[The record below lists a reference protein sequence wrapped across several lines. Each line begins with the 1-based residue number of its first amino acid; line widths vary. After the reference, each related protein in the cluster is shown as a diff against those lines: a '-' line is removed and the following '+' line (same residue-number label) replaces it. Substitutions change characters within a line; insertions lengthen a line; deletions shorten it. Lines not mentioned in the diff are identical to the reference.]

1 MGLFSPRPELGTND
15 SFASSIAS
23 DASDAT
29 VMYDVLGSDEEDG
42 DDGEEEEGLL
52 RGEAPL
58 PVATPGNEPETP
70 GLGGDE
76 VHAGGILGAR

>member
-1 MGLFSPRPELGTND
+1 
-15 SFASSIAS
+15 
-23 DASDAT
+23 
-29 VMYDVLGSDEEDG
+29 MYDVLGSDEEDG

-58 PVATPGNEPETP
+58 PVATPGIEPETP